1 MFLFVS
7 QAEEGIREWSVTGV
21 QTCALPI
28 SRAGRFDFVDISK
41 KSNRPARVSFGGRPG
56 FASEAGAP
64 PKLLNVLFQNVEAGA
79 AVRSEERRVGKDRR
93 TRAVSGLAAEQKQ
106 VSGGTG

>member
-79 AVRSEERRVGKDRR
+79 AVPELTLGPNLDEPGIVQFLE
-93 TRAVSGLAAEQKQ
+93 VM
-106 VSGGTG
+106 